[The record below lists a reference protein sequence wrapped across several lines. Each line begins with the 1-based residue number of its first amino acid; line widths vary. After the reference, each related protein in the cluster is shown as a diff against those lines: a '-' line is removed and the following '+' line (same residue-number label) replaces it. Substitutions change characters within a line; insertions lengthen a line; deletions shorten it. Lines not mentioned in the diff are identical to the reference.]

1 MVELIDGKKS
11 AEGVKQEVVERVL
24 SLVARDV
31 TPELAVVL
39 VGHHPPSEIYVRKK
53 LETCRKVGI
62 RSRLLRFDENIPQAS
77 LLGSLASLNADSA
90 VHGILVQLPLPSH
103 IDSKAVVDAIDP
115 EKDVDGLHPLN
126 VGRLTTGR
134 PGFVPCTPLG
144 VMRLLADHQVDLRGA
159 HAVVLGRSAIVGR
172 PMSWLLL
179 RAHATVTTCHRH
191 TQDTLEHASR
201 ADVLISAV
209 GKPGLVTD
217 RWVKPGAVVIDV
229 GINRLEDG
237 RIVGDVAFDEVAEK
251 ASLLTPVPG
260 GVGPMTV
267 AMLMSNTVYAAERR
281 LRAAEHLP

>member
-1 MVELIDGKKS
+1 MTGLIDGKKS
-11 AEGVKQEVVERVL
+11 AERVKEEVAERVL
-24 SLVARDV
+24 ALAARGI

-53 LETCRKVGI
+53 LDTCRKLGLGA
-62 RSRLLRFDENIPQAS
+62 RLLRFEETVPQRV
-77 LLGSLASLNADSA
+77 LLEQLATLNADSQ
-90 VHGILVQLPLPSH
+90 VHGILVQLPLPAH
-103 IDSKAVVDAIDP
+103 IDTKAIVDAIDP

-134 PGFVPCTPLG
+134 AGFIPCTPLG
-144 VMRLLADHQVDLRGA
+144 VMRLLADHGVELRGA

-191 TQDTLEHASR
+191 TCDTLEHASR

-237 RIVGDVAFDEVAEK
+237 RIVGDVAFDEVVERAR
-251 ASLLTPVPG
+251 LITPVPG

-281 LRAAEHLP
+281 LRACQEAS